1 MSTFGQGRW
10 WGRNLTTPPPD
21 DLDDLDLDLVLAFL
35 TSGKARNEVRIGK
48 AISAANADKIR
59 AVIAALRGL
68 LDNANANS
76 N

>member
-1 MSTFGQGRW
+1 MSVFGTGR
-10 WGRNLTTPPPD
+10 WGRNLTTLPAD
-21 DLDDLDLDLVLAFL
+21 DLDLLDLDLVVAFL
-35 TSGKARNEVRIGK
+35 TSGKARSEVRIGK

-59 AVIAALRGL
+59 AVIAALRRL

>member
-10 WGRNLTTPPPD
+10 WGRNLTTPPS
-21 DLDDLDLDLVLAFL
+21 DDLDLNLVLAFL
-35 TSGKARNEVRIGK
+35 TSGEARSEVRIGK
-48 AISAANADKIR
+48 AISAANPDTLR
-59 AVIAALRGL
+59 AVIAALRRL

>member
-1 MSTFGQGRW
+1 MSAFGQGRW
-10 WGRNLTTPPPD
+10 WGRNLTTLPP
-21 DLDDLDLDLVLAFL
+21 DDLDLDLVLAFL
-35 TSGKARNEVRIGK
+35 TSGKASNEARIGK

-68 LDNANANS
+68 LDTANANS